1 MLAASATRGCTTTF
15 GERERERERK
25 EEGCER
31 RKKAGKRGVAY
42 IAVARNHVIGQALI
56 LVVM

>member
-1 MLAASATRGCTTTF
+1 MHHNIW
-15 GERERERERK
+15 RERERERRK
-25 EEGCER
+25 EEGCET

>member
-1 MLAASATRGCTTTF
+1 M
-15 GERERERERK
+15 EREREREGK
-25 EEGCER
+25 KKDAR
-31 RKKAGKRGVAY
+31 RKKAGKRWVAY

>member
-15 GERERERERK
+15 GERERERRK
-25 EEGCER
+25 EEGCET

>member
-1 MLAASATRGCTTTF
+1 MHHNIW
-15 GERERERERK
+15 RERRK

>member
-15 GERERERERK
+15 VEREREREGK
-25 EEGCER
+25 KKDAR
-31 RKKAGKRGVAY
+31 RKKAGKRWVAY

-56 LVVM
+56 LVLM